1 MTDRTVTRMP
11 ALTRFSAG
19 LDFHQNGELLRAEEC
34 YRETIRIDPQ
44 HSDAIHLLGVV
55 QLQQGRPAESI
66 EHLSQAVQ
74 LKPATAA
81 YHNSYASALREQ
93 KKYDDAIEHYL
104 RAIDL
109 NPGYAIAWH
118 NLGGVFEE
126 QGRADE
132 ALRQYRRALELSP
145 NLKAAQEAIDRLHG
159 RGKDNG
165 RNGSPDLPDKP
176 EEGVPA
182 VHRSNGTPAELVPSN
197 GTAQKVV
204 LHVGCGFPN
213 PDALEPRFRSE
224 EWHELRL
231 DIDPRTQPDI
241 VASITDMSAVASNSV
256 DAVWSSHNLEHL
268 YGHEVPVALAEMHRV
283 LKPGGLALLN
293 VPDLQQVAHYI
304 VADKLDDVAYVSPAG
319 PVTPLDCLFG
329 LGSAVAGG
337 NAFMAH
343 KTGFTA
349 TSLGT
354 RLAAAGFVNLRL
366 WTSPFNLWAEAWKPA
381 EANP

>member
-1 MTDRTVTRMP
+1 MVERNVPRMP

-19 LDFHQNGELLRAEEC
+19 LDFHQNGEFRQAEEC
-34 YRETIRIDPQ
+34 YRETIRIDPE

-55 QLQQGRPAESI
+55 ELQQGRPEESI

-81 YHNSYASALREQ
+81 YHNSYASALRQ
-93 KKYDDAIEHYL
+93 KKNYDEAIEHYL

-109 NPGYAIAWH
+109 NPGYAIAYH
-118 NLGGVFEE
+118 NLAGVFEE
-126 QGRADE
+126 QGRLDE
-132 ALRQYRRALELSP
+132 AERQYRQALELSP
-145 NLKAAQEAIDRLHG
+145 DLRAARDAIDRLHG
-159 RGKDNG
+159 RLTDRG
-165 RNGSPDLPDKP
+165 GSDSP
-176 EEGVPA
+176 EAAETLETQCPVDPGVYGMPA
-182 VHRSNGTPAELVPSN
+182 VATGR
-197 GTAQKVV
+197 KVV

-213 PDALEPRFRSE
+213 PDSLEQRFRGE
-224 EWHELRL
+224 DWHELRL

-241 VASITDMSAVASNSV
+241 VASITDMSAVAANSV
-256 DAVWSSHNLEHL
+256 DAVWSSHNIEHL
-268 YGHEVPVALAEMHRV
+268 YGYEVPVALAEMHRV

-329 LGSAVAGG
+329 LGTAVAGG
-337 NAFMAH
+337 NHFMAH

-354 RLAAAGFVNLRL
+354 RLAAAGFVNVRL
-366 WTSPFNLWAEAWKPA
+366 WTAPFNLWAEAWKPA
-381 EANP
+381 ANPSYG